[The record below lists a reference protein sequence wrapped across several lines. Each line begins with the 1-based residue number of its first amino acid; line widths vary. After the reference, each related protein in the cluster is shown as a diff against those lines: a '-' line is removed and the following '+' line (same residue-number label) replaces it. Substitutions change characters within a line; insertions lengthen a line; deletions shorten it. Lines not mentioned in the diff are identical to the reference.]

1 MDDLRAVDREFCLL
15 PHGGLGAG
23 TAFLEMAGEFANSI
37 DELAWFVLLILFT
50 LETYALS
57 GKAWKGWMSQ
67 AVACRLGRDMARE
80 QIRHVDEKI
89 IALREVRSI
98 LVDFAAQCE
107 REGLDEPCS
116 LNFN

>member
-37 DELAWFVLLILFT
+37 DELAWFVLLILFE

-67 AVACRLGRDMARE
+67 AVRAARLVCYALIAHSIYIYTVE
-80 QIRHVDEKI
+80 VVD
-89 IALREVRSI
+89 LHPTV
-98 LVDFAAQCE
+98 
-107 REGLDEPCS
+107 
-116 LNFN
+116 